1 MTVTAIGIL
10 LNLGIGQ
17 GTCTPDGCG
26 TCRLGDIGTCIGEDI
41 AAQP

>member
-1 MTVTAIGIL
+1 MTIATIGLL

-17 GTCTPDGCG
+17 GTGTPDGCG
-26 TCRLGDIGTCIGEDI
+26 TCCLGDIGTGIDEDI